1 MRCLRRLFHQEWRGS
16 SLRLA
21 LRLESKLIIRLLI
34 ISFWLWRE
42 RNLVHVLVRSLNPT
56 LTCSCTVYIRLLLI
70 SWTSQLVSLLSMHFY
85 LLPVN
90 TEVLIMFVYLVDLPV
105 CQCEFL
111 SVYQTLQNVKLS
123 DKILLWLEPI
133 IVYLI

>member
-1 MRCLRRLFHQEWRGS
+1 M
-16 SLRLA
+16 RLA

-34 ISFWLWRE
+34 ISIRLWRE
-42 RNLVHVLVRSLNPT
+42 SNLVHVLVISLNPT

-90 TEVLIMFVYLVDLPV
+90 TEVLIMFVYLVDFASGLAFGLHGTIERV
-105 CQCEFL
+105 TKKVFL
-111 SVYQTLQNVKLS
+111 LSPANVSVS
-123 DKILLWLEPI
+123 SEDKSAAAQASFFNQS
-133 IVYLI
+133 